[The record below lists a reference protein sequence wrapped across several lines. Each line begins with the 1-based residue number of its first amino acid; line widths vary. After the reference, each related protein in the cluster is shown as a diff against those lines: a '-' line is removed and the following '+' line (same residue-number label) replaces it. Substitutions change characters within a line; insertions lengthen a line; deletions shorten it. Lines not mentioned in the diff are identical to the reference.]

1 MMSGAVWPLGPQS
14 LQSHESRGS
23 SFPLA
28 FTFHVPINTRT
39 WCYVMFC
46 HVTSCHAMHCDFSFY
61 LNE

>member
-39 WCYVMFC
+39 WCCVMLC
-46 HVTSCHAMHCDFSFY
+46 HVTSCIVILVFI
-61 LNE
+61 